1 MTNPVLDTIFSRRSH
16 RSYTNEQLTDEQ
28 LGILLDAAQA
38 APSARN
44 TQPWHITVVQ
54 NQALLDRIHQAA
66 LPEVIASLPDKVRPR
81 YQDPNYH
88 LLFHAPTVFFYSCP
102 SVQEMRYGNT
112 DCGISIQNL
121 VLAAESIGLG
131 SCIVG
136 LVREA
141 FNSQSGDT
149 LRRALCFPEGYDF
162 LVAVA
167 VGYAS
172 DDKPAHTVKEG
183 RISYVR

>member
-1 MTNPVLDTIFSRRSH
+1 MNNPVLNVIFERRSH
-16 RSYTNEQLTDEQ
+16 RAYTAQQLTDEQ
-28 LGILLDAAQA
+28 IETLLDAAQA

-66 LPEVIASLPDKVRPR
+66 LPGVVASLPEKVRPR
-81 YQDPNYH
+81 YQEPTYH

-102 SVQEMRYGNT
+102 SAQEMRYGGT
-112 DCGISIQNL
+112 DCGISIENL

-141 FNSQSGDT
+141 FSGQEADQF
-149 LRRALCFPEGYDF
+149 RKELCFPDGYDF

-167 VGYAS
+167 VGYPC
-172 DDKPAHTVKEG
+172 DDKPAHTIKED